1 MADELDQ
8 ETCAAGVDDGLTSEM
23 VTDAR
28 QRGGDEALLQ
38 FV

>member
-28 QRGGDEALLQ
+28 QRGGEEALLQ